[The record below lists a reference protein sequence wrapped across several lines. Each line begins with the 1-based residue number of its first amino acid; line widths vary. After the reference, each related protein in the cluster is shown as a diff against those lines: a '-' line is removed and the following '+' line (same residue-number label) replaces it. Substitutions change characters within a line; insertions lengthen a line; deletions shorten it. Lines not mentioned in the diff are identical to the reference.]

1 MAHARPDPYRAGMTL
16 DFALRGLLA
25 PAIFAGV
32 LLLLAWVSRDSAE
45 QASRGW
51 LGALALG
58 GAYLFGHAAISGLP
72 PFPPIQADGRL
83 FWIVASAVALAG
95 VESLLSER
103 RWPRLVLRAA
113 FSFFLVWYLLARLL
127 ERKPTADALT
137 WVALLGAALFLGWSA
152 LAAWAS
158 RRPGASVP
166 LVLWFT
172 TSAVSVALLLS
183 HTAKY
188 AQMAGTLASCLGAA
202 VVVAWLRPSFA
213 LGAGAASIVAIL
225 HASFVLAGVWLAY
238 TPLPT
243 ESALLLAAAPFL
255 ASAAELGPLSRLS
268 PSKAVLA
275 RLVLVALFL
284 VPALFVAW
292 VEAPPPA
299 SGY

>member
-1 MAHARPDPYRAGMTL
+1 MTL

-25 PAIFAGV
+25 PALFAGV

-58 GAYLFGHAAISGLP
+58 GAYLIGQAAISGLP
-72 PFPPIQADGRL
+72 PFPPIQADDRL
-83 FWIVASAVALAG
+83 FWVVASAVALAAVDG
-95 VESLLSER
+95 LLGDR
-103 RWPRLVLRAA
+103 RVPRLVLRAA
-113 FSFFLVWYLLARLL
+113 FSCFVVWYLLARLL
-127 ERKPTADALT
+127 QRRELPEVVT
-137 WVALLGAALFLGWSA
+137 WVAGLGAALFLGWSA

-158 RRPGASVP
+158 RRAGASVP

-172 TSAVSVALLLS
+172 TSALSVALLLS

-188 AQMAGTLASCLGAA
+188 AQMAGTLAACLGAA

-213 LGAGAASIVAIL
+213 LGGGAASIVAVL
-225 HASFVLAGVWLAY
+225 HASFCIAGVWLAA

-243 ESALLLAAAPFL
+243 ESALLLAVAPFL
-255 ASAAELGPLSRLS
+255 AAAAEVGPLSKLS
-268 PSKAVLA
+268 PSKAAAA
-275 RLVLVALFL
+275 RLALVGLFL
-284 VPALFVAW
+284 APALFVAW
-292 VEAPPPA
+292 IEAPAP

>member
-1 MAHARPDPYRAGMTL
+1 MTL

-25 PAIFAGV
+25 PAVFAGV

-58 GAYLFGHAAISGLP
+58 GAYLFGQAAAISGLP
-72 PFPPIQADGRL
+72 PFPPIQADDRL
-83 FWIVASAVALAG
+83 FWIIASAVALAG

-103 RWPRLVLRAA
+103 RLPRMVLRAA
-113 FSFFLVWYLLARLL
+113 FSCFVVWYLLARLL
-127 ERKPTADALT
+127 ERKPTADAVTLV
-137 WVALLGAALFLGWSA
+137 VALGAALFVGWSA

-213 LGAGAASIVAIL
+213 LGAGAASIVAVL
-225 HASFVLAGVWLAY
+225 HASFCIAGVWLAY

-255 ASAAELGPLSRLS
+255 AAAAEIGPLARLS
-268 PSKAVLA
+268 PMKAVVA